1 MSKIFVLTLINFKIF
16 SVSFFKLKKNKD
28 FWTFED
34 AAVVKQGSHCKRIL
48 IFTDFFQT
56 YW

>member
-16 SVSFFKLKKNKD
+16 NVSFFKLKKNKD
-28 FWTFED
+28 FSTFED

-48 IFTDFFQT
+48 IFTNFFQT
-56 YW
+56 Y